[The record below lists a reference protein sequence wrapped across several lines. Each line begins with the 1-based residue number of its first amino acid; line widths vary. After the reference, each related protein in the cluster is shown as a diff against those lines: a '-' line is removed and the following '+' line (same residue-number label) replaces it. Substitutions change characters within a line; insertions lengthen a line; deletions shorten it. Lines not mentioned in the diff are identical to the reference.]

1 MATDIDRLEKE
12 IHSLSMK
19 EKAYLVRSLIDDL
32 DNMDDKASEKLW
44 VEEVERRYEA
54 YQEGK
59 IKVVPG
65 DEAMRRAHLRI
76 K

>member
-19 EKAYLVRSLIDDL
+19 EKAYLIRSLIEDL
-32 DNMDDKASEKLW
+32 DDKASEKLW

>member
-1 MATDIDRLEKE
+1 MATDVDRLKKE

-19 EKAYLVRSLIDDL
+19 EKAYLVRALIKDL

-54 YQEGK
+54 Y
-59 IKVVPG
+59 
-65 DEAMRRAHLRI
+65 
-76 K
+76 

>member
-19 EKAYLVRSLIDDL
+19 EKAYLVRSLIEDL
-32 DNMDDKASEKLW
+32 DDMDDKASEKLW

-65 DEAMRRAHLRI
+65 DEAMQRAHLRI

>member
-1 MATDIDRLEKE
+1 MATDVDRLKKE

-19 EKAYLVRSLIDDL
+19 EKAYLVRALIKDL
-32 DNMDDKASEKLW
+32 DNMNDKASEKLW

-65 DEAMRRAHLRI
+65 DEAMQRAHLRI

>member
-1 MATDIDRLEKE
+1 MATDVDRLKKE

-19 EKAYLVRSLIDDL
+19 EKAYLVRALIKDL

-59 IKVVPG
+59 IKMVPG
-65 DEAMRRAHLRI
+65 DEAMRRARQRL